1 MCGIVAAARLNTEV
15 SQIGAEVQEEI
26 MRFWHTEL
34 MMLTEERGKDAAGSA
49 LLWEDGSLL
58 GIKHGT
64 AVSNLIC
71 DWDPDDRKKSYLAF
85 MRVWRKYNAA
95 PVSVAIGHCR
105 KLSIGSAWNNEN
117 NHPHYIGQKIVLIH
131 NGTLKNHHK
140 LKTAFDMKCKG
151 DTDSEVIANL
161 VYAMNHTK
169 PKKKDKGVFTM
180 DQAEWVVN
188 KLEGTFAC
196 IAMNADNPYQFMAFR
211 DNRPF
216 EMAFS
221 KTAGLLFV
229 ASEAK
234 FFTSVLARYERFRR
248 YYGMDQWPDLDL
260 KKQAMPDDTAW
271 IVDLKTT
278 VDKDTKISDLIESK
292 SMPRSAQRETEY
304 KTDTKTYGTAY
315 TGGVQNKTTPTTT
328 PATTPATTKTHAEKD
343 KDSKSETREIGGKER
358 EISATHKSGYI
369 WHSEERIYVKQTFSD
384 IDDDKL
390 AEVPKERFDHA
401 AEEKTAGSQTSLED
415 LATTVKEDT
424 EKKAAS
430 VESVPS
436 SKIVDEEKTPKTV
449 EEATKEYVKLKGH
462 YNNLNEVGKD
472 IEESI
477 DYGSTGSV
485 VLKTRNVESRL
496 DFRAIASRIRNTI
509 SKRAFG
515 SGWAACEEAAGFT
528 APSMRNTVD
537 SLTAAVAK
545 ENDKKKEAEGKKKK
559 AEERIAHLK
568 AYAAFTTALL
578 DYLSDDREV
587 DQEAIRS
594 AIEMTTSLNH
604 KITDK
609 AIAEIFTKRE
619 AAMVSLDK
627 VLDSIAFAIGG
638 EEDVTTKD

>member
-15 SQIGAEVQEEI
+15 SQIEAEVQEEI

-49 LLWEDGSLL
+49 LLWEDGNLL

-71 DWDPDDRKKSYLAF
+71 DWDPDDKKKSYLAF

-117 NHPHYIGQKIVLIH
+117 NHPHYIGRKVVLIH
-131 NGTLKNHHK
+131 NGTLKNHNK

-180 DQAEWVVN
+180 DQAEWIVN

-216 EMAFS
+216 EMALS

-234 FFTSVLARYERFRR
+234 FFSSVLARYERFRR

-260 KKQAMPDDTAW
+260 NKQAMPDDTAW
-271 IVDLKTT
+271 IVDLKT
-278 VDKDTKISDLIESK
+278 VVNEDTKISDLIESK
-292 SMPRSAQRETEY
+292 SMPKSSQRETEY
-304 KTDTKTYGTAY
+304 KTDTKTYGNAY
-315 TGGVQNKTTPTTT
+315 TGGVHHKTTPATTT
-328 PATTPATTKTHAEKD
+328 PATTSPTSTQTQTEKD
-343 KDSKSETREIGGKER
+343 KDSESETREIGGKER

-369 WHSEERIYVKQTFSD
+369 WHPEERVYVKQTFSD

-401 AEEKTAGSQTSLED
+401 ADEKTTGSQTSLED
-415 LATTVKEDT
+415 LATTVKED
-424 EKKAAS
+424 EQKKAAS

-436 SKIVDEEKTPKTV
+436 SKIVDEEKTAKTV
-449 EEATKEYVKLKGH
+449 EEAAKEYVKLKGH
-462 YNNLNEVGKD
+462 YNNLNEVGVD
-472 IEESI
+472 IEEKA
-477 DYGSTGSV
+477 DYGSTGIV
-485 VLKTRNVESRL
+485 TLKTRNIENIL
-496 DFRAIASRIRNTI
+496 DFRSIASRIRGKV
-509 SKRAFG
+509 SKRAFEA
-515 SGWAACEEAAGFT
+515 GWSACEEAAGFT
-528 APSMRNTVD
+528 APTMRKTVD
-537 SLTAAVAK
+537 SLADAVEK
-545 ENDKKKEAEGKKKK
+545 ENNKKKK
-559 AEERIAHLK
+559 AEDRIAHLK

-578 DYLSDDREV
+578 DYLSDDCEV
-587 DQEAIRS
+587 DPEAIRN
-594 AIEMTTSLNH
+594 AIDMTTSLNH
-604 KITDK
+604 KITEK
-609 AIAEIFTKRE
+609 AITEIFTDRE

-627 VLDSIAFAIGG
+627 VLDSVAFARGG
-638 EEDVTTKD
+638 EENVSE